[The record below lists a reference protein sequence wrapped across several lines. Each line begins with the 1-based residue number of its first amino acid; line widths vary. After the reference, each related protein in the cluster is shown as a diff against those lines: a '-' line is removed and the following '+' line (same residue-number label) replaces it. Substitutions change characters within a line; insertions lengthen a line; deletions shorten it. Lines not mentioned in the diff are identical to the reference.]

1 MIHIRQKDSSLN
13 PNEAYTLVITNDWT
27 GTLETHPSMVD
38 RPDFFEIV
46 DCDIP
51 EHTQFLIYEK
61 VSEDVPVK

>member
-1 MIHIRQKDSSLN
+1 MIHIRQKNSSFN
-13 PNEAYTLVITNDWT
+13 PNEAYTLVITSDWD

-38 RPDFFEIV
+38 RPDFFEIA

-61 VSEDVPVK
+61 VEQQK